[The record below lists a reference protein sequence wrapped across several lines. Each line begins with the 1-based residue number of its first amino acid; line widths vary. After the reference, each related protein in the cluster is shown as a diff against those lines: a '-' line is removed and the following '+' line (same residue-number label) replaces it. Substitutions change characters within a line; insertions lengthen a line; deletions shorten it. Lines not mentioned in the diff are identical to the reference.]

1 MMGAATAAPKEPV
14 LGHLGK
20 SELGCWEVSVIC
32 LRIFTSDFKSV
43 TWSPAR
49 NREIF
54 LEQVG
59 AIASRRTALSLA
71 ALLASATALEAGS
84 RFAPWAESGF
94 ASAEARQLSERD
106 LYPKGRPSLPFS
118 LDATVAFDQRTPW
131 TQSRAIRQLRKTA
144 AILEACG
151 VSIRDVTLVRLA
163 LPPRDRRIDTT
174 LTDPVT
180 GVPPAV
186 ARLAKQLPAT
196 ASYPAAF
203 LIGRVAGTA
212 SLAVSYR
219 PQLEDEA
226 TAPYFNTAWIAYQS
240 HWLPRPDESYSPLAH
255 ELAHLL
261 CRCGHTETAQRH
273 LLHSARNFLSS
284 AVLPD
289 DCKRIQDSPLLYV
302 ND

>member
-1 MMGAATAAPKEPV
+1 MHGWG
-14 LGHLGK
+14 L
-20 SELGCWEVSVIC
+20 
-32 LRIFTSDFKSV
+32 
-43 TWSPAR
+43 
-49 NREIF
+49 
-54 LEQVG
+54 
-59 AIASRRTALSLA
+59 SRRAAVLLA
-71 ALLASATALEAGS
+71 ALLAGGAAVEARS

-94 ASAEARQLSERD
+94 GSAEARQLTERE

-131 TQSRAIRQLRKTA
+131 TQVRAIRQLRKTA
-144 AILEACG
+144 AIFATCG
-151 VSIRDVTLVRLA
+151 VAIRDVTLVRLA
-163 LPPRDRRIDTT
+163 LPPEDRRIDTG

-180 GVPPAV
+180 GVPPTV
-186 ARLAKQLPAT
+186 ARLAAQLPA
-196 ASYPAAF
+196 AAAYPAAF

-219 PQLEDEA
+219 PRLERGT

-240 HWLPRPDESYSPLAH
+240 HWLPRRDDSYSPLAH

-261 CRCGHTETAQRH
+261 CRCGHTETAQLH

-289 DCKRIQDSPLLYV
+289 DCKRIQDSPLLYA